1 MLCLYNE
8 GDNRYRVVEHDDM
21 KDDCMKNKSDKKGT
35 KGKKLAGRIVFIILF
50 ALIGA
55 GIGFMLAAYADRMV
69 APDAGVGEYIFM
81 VALLLVGMY
90 VAMFLQTVIHEAGH
104 LIFGLLTGYRFSSFR
119 VGSMMW
125 LRDPD
130 SGKILRKKMSLA
142 GTAGQCLMSPPDL
155 VDGKIP
161 VVLFNFG
168 GAIANVVASVL
179 FLGLYVLTREIRIL
193 PMLCLLMVLFGIA
206 FAITNGIPM
215 RVGGVDNDGYNARSM
230 MRDPAAIRSFWVQL
244 KANEQIARGVRLKD
258 MPAEWFYVPDAAGMK
273 NSIVAVMGVFMG
285 NRLMDEQRFCEAEE
299 LMERLLKQET
309 AIMGVHRSLMIC
321 DLIYCKLLRE
331 DSVETVDVLMTEEHK
346 RFMKSMKTFPSVI
359 RTDYAYTLLREKDE
373 KKAAKILEQFNQ
385 VAKTYPYPSDIESE
399 RELLVLIAD
408 NN

>member
-1 MLCLYNE
+1 
-8 GDNRYRVVEHDDM
+8 
-21 KDDCMKNKSDKKGT
+21 MKNKSNKKGT

-258 MPAEWFYVPDAAGMK
+258 MPAEWLA
-273 NSIVAVMGVFMG
+273 
-285 NRLMDEQRFCEAEE
+285 
-299 LMERLLKQET
+299 LLSCCC
-309 AIMGVHRSLMIC
+309 ISSC
-321 DLIYCKLLRE
+321 
-331 DSVETVDVLMTEEHK
+331 
-346 RFMKSMKTFPSVI
+346 TFPQSLGLFSSF
-359 RTDYAYTLLREKDE
+359 RYTLR
-373 KKAAKILEQFNQ
+373 
-385 VAKTYPYPSDIESE
+385 V
-399 RELLVLIAD
+399 
-408 NN
+408 

>member
-1 MLCLYNE
+1 
-8 GDNRYRVVEHDDM
+8 
-21 KDDCMKNKSDKKGT
+21 MKNKSDKKGT